1 MIRFLK
7 KRYVWAVLYGIL
19 LSAFT
24 LYVVLDTFVLARV
37 YMAVPEEAESGQS
50 ADPPLQSTD
59 SGTRIGSYSDGRIE
73 ITVTEYRIH
82 DTSVYVADILLSSAD
97 YLKTAL
103 AGNVYGRNV
112 TDKTSSIAESHDAI
126 LAINGDYYG
135 ARQSGYCLDG
145 GGSST
150 MYFNGEVIKQPTTN
164 GRRIRERGVSD
175 IVYTG
180 Y

>member
-50 ADPPLQSTD
+50 ADPPVQSTD
-59 SGTRIGSYSDGRIE
+59 SGTRIGSY
-73 ITVTEYRIH
+73 
-82 DTSVYVADILLSSAD
+82 ADILLSSAD

-150 MYFNGEVIKQPTTN
+150 MYFNGEVINQPTTN
-164 GRRIRERGVSD
+164 GRSIRERSVSD
-175 IVYTG
+175 IVYIG

>member
-50 ADPPLQSTD
+50 ADPPVQSTD

-82 DTSVYVADILLSSAD
+82 DTSVYVADILL
-97 YLKTAL
+97 
-103 AGNVYGRNV
+103 
-112 TDKTSSIAESHDAI
+112 
-126 LAINGDYYG
+126 
-135 ARQSGYCLDG
+135 
-145 GGSST
+145 
-150 MYFNGEVIKQPTTN
+150 
-164 GRRIRERGVSD
+164 
-175 IVYTG
+175 
-180 Y
+180 